1 MITCPY
7 STENAAPRMYR
18 KGITKGFRCYLYI
31 IIMMNHGKKIG
42 MRIIGRPEVLPGD
55 VERLAVAKAAADVD
69 GEGRRYDGG
78 RR

>member
-1 MITCPY
+1 VLFIY
-7 STENAAPRMYR
+7 NYNDESR
-18 KGITKGFRCYLYI
+18 
-31 IIMMNHGKKIG
+31 KKIG

>member
-1 MITCPY
+1 
-7 STENAAPRMYR
+7 
-18 KGITKGFRCYLYI
+18 
-31 IIMMNHGKKIG
+31 MMNHGKKIG